1 MSNIIVFDD
10 DIMTSS
16 DLTSGSLS
24 VNNQL
29 DLQAQQEIHMT
40 VVPAHGP
47 SSNVSI
53 PTSGRPS
60 NPYDAAW
67 AQSDMNTSWHD
78 VERQGSGEVKANE
91 DKGGMYDPYLAS
103 HMREPLKGNG
113 LVDELIL

>member
-10 DIMTSS
+10 GIVAGS
-16 DLTSGSLS
+16 DLTLGSLS

-29 DLQAQQEIHMT
+29 DLQTQQVIHMT

-60 NPYDAAW
+60 KPYDAAW

-78 VERQGSGEVKANE
+78 VERQGSGEVKANK
-91 DKGGMYDPYLAS
+91 DNGGMYDPYLTS
-103 HMREPLKGNG
+103 HTREPVKGNG
-113 LVDELIL
+113 LVDALIL